1 MKAYTHIWLTTRL
14 QSWADVKAI
23 VDGRERK
30 VGTLQGGSIGY
41 MPVYL
46 TRDAA
51 LKAVDGNED
60 LIQEFMTLQDDDDEQ
75 DESTTKDAGQ
85 KGA

>member
-1 MKAYTHIWLTTRL
+1 MKAYTHIWLATRL
-14 QSWADVKAI
+14 QSWSDVTAI

-30 VGTLQGGSIGY
+30 VGTFQGGSIGY

-46 TRDAA
+46 TREEA
-51 LKAVDGNED
+51 LKAVDGIED
-60 LIQEFMTLQDDDDEQ
+60 LVQEFMTLQDDDDEQ
-75 DESTTKDAGQ
+75 DQSTTKDASQ